1 MFLQMRELD
10 DEKATRLREADA
22 KAKEKREL
30 QQEKL
35 KGLGSYREGTEMT
48 AYLEKFEMIMR
59 ECEIE
64 EGAWRKGYFHG

>member
-1 MFLQMRELD
+1 M
-10 DEKATRLREADA
+10 LRRRKGEI
-22 KAKEKREL
+22 